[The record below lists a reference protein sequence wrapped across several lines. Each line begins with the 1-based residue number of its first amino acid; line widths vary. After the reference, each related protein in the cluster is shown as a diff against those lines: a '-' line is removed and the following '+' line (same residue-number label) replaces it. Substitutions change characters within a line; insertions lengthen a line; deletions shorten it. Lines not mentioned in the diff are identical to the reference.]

1 MLVSKKSLAATLLF
15 WCVLSVPVS
24 VLAEQI
30 GYSAN
35 RGQLLYSLHC
45 ASCHDTE
52 VHWREKKLATNW
64 SALLEQVN
72 RWQKNLSL
80 EWNSSDIDDVA
91 GYLNETYYHFSIFTG
106 KAPSENDTALSD
118 AEGN

>member
-1 MLVSKKSLAATLLF
+1 MFLSKKDFTAGLIF
-15 WCVLSVPVS
+15 WCVMSVPVS
-24 VLAEQI
+24 VLAEQME
-30 GYSAN
+30 YNAD

-64 SALLEQVN
+64 PALLEQVG

-80 EWNSSDIDDVA
+80 EWNDSDIDDVA
-91 GYLNETYYHFSIFTG
+91 GYLNATYYHFPIYTG
-106 KAPSENDTALSD
+106 KALSENDTALPGG
-118 AEGN
+118 ARN